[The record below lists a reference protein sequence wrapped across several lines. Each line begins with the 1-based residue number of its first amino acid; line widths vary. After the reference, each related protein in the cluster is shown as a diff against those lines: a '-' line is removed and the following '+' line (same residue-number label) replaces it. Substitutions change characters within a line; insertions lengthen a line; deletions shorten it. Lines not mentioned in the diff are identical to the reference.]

1 MQSEGSK
8 ALNRRQ
14 MLRLGAAGAGGLLL
28 SGAASSQ
35 VLNSAFQFRTPPSID
50 PLAPVPTATVP
61 AAPRAFAGPGG
72 VDPTLFSKA
81 KAALDSRNWIRHRDF
96 IGIADFAKGS
106 ADPRFHVVHLPSGHV
121 ETYRVAHG
129 NGSDPG
135 HTGFLDHFSNQH
147 GSEAT
152 SKGAYMT
159 AGTYHGKYGLS
170 MKVRGLDWSNN
181 NAESRAIVIHNAWY
195 AEPEMVEIHGKLGR
209 SQGCF
214 AFSRRDQW
222 EVMNRLEDGR
232 MIFADKLVA

>member
-1 MQSEGSK
+1 MQSVGSK

-35 VLNSAFQFRTPPSID
+35 ARPLTFLLPPAAPAD
-50 PLAPVPTATVP
+50 PLAPVP
-61 AAPRAFAGPGG
+61 AAPTPGLTAPGG
-72 VDPTLFSKA
+72 INPTLFSKA
-81 KAALDSRNWIRHRDF
+81 KAALDSRNWIAHRDF
-96 IGIADFAKGS
+96 IGIADFAAGS
-106 ADPRFHVVHLPSGHV
+106 ADPRFHIVHLPSGFV
-121 ETYRVAHG
+121 ESYRVAHG
-129 NGSDPG
+129 SGSDPG
-135 HTGFLDHFSNQH
+135 HTGFLDHFSNQP

-152 SKGAYMT
+152 SSGAYMT
-159 AGTYHGKYGLS
+159 ADTYHGKYGLS

-214 AFSRRDQW
+214 AFSRKDHW
-222 EVMNRLEDGR
+222 TVMHRLGEGR
-232 MIFADKLVA
+232 MIFADKLIA